1 MYKLKTNK
9 MTQNEQL
16 NELYAKYDLNVED
29 TFKHKHYHII
39 TRSGIDKIQAK
50 ASININYELKHYN
63 PDLKTCVI
71 QATGK
76 MGDIEIETFGE
87 CSPEN
92 NRNAY
97 PLAIAEKRA
106 MSRIVL
112 KLCGLY
118 ALGVFGE
125 DEAES
130 FNKINN

>member
-1 MYKLKTNK
+1 MK
-9 MTQNEQL
+9 QNEQL
-16 NELYAKYDLNVED
+16 NELYSKYNLNVED
-29 TFKHKHYHII
+29 TFKHKHYSII

-50 ASININYELKHYN
+50 AEINIKYELKHYN

-71 QATGK
+71 QAVGK

-125 DEAES
+125 DEAEV
-130 FNKINN
+130 FNKQNE